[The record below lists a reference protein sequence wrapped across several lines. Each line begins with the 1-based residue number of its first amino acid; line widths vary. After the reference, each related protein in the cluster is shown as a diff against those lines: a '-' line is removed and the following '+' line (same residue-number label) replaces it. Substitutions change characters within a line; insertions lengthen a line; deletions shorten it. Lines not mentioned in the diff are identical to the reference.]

1 MKPQKSE
8 IQLACE
14 LVKVLNGV
22 PIEEAQHALAR
33 AQSLLL
39 KTQIVRADSPLLAV
53 ADQNDATFNR

>member
-1 MKPQKSE
+1 MPIKSE

-14 LVKVLNGV
+14 LVKVLDGV
-22 PIEEAQHALAR
+22 SIEEAQHALAR
-33 AQSLLL
+33 AQALLL